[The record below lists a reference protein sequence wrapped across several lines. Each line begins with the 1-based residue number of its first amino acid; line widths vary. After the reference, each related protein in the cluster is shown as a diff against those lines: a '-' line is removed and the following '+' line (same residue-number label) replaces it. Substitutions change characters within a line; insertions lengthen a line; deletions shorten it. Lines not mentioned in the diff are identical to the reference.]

1 VAVSHHDATPTSGE
15 LEHHIPGR
23 SWEDGSFDGMRRDGT
38 ITGIVDWN
46 VPFPAAMQGDRGF
59 DIARLAFYS

>member
-1 VAVSHHDATPTSGE
+1 MTVLP
-15 LEHHIPGR
+15 R
-23 SWEDGSFDGMRRDGT
+23 REDGSFDGMRRDGT

-59 DIARLAFYS
+59 DIATLVFYS